1 MANSW
6 VSIEILD
13 DPNIDCIFIPLPNGL
28 HFEWAIRSI
37 RAGKHVLLEKPSV
50 SNSTEAE
57 ILFRLP
63 ELSQPNA
70 PVLLEAFHNR
80 FFPSWALFRSMV
92 NPADVVNVTSHSM
105 IPWWATSKDGI
116 HFNYPLSGGTI
127 MSMGTYNFAA
137 LRLLFDAEPEQC
149 VSCDAEAYT
158 DGIHNKCD
166 YEFKAQFRFPNGG
179 TGVAS
184 STLNGETILKPS
196 WVTVETKK
204 VVVPDNNLP
213 ASQEKLQKRTLTLNG
228 MIHGVFWHRID
239 VHDIFEVRNKDTGT
253 VVKQWEEN
261 KSHKAYTFKEAGGQ
275 FTDLPGETHWMSYRY
290 QLEAFVNRIKGRPT
304 QEWVGAEDS
313 ISQMKM
319 IDMAYR
325 KSGLEP
331 RPTGEYH

>member
-1 MANSW
+1 M
-6 VSIEILD
+6 
-13 DPNIDCIFIPLPNGL
+13 
-28 HFEWAIRSI
+28 
-37 RAGKHVLLEKPSV
+37 
-50 SNSTEAE
+50 
-57 ILFRLP
+57 
-63 ELSQPNA
+63 
-70 PVLLEAFHNR
+70 
-80 FFPSWALFRSMV
+80 
-92 NPADVVNVTSHSM
+92 
-105 IPWWATSKDGI
+105 
-116 HFNYPLSGGTI
+116 
-127 MSMGTYNFAA
+127 
-137 LRLLFDAEPEQC
+137 
-149 VSCDAEAYT
+149 
-158 DGIHNKCD
+158 
-166 YEFKAQFRFPNGG
+166 
-179 TGVAS
+179 
-184 STLNGETILKPS
+184 
-196 WVTVETKK
+196 TVETKK

-213 ASQEKLQKRTLTLNG
+213 ASQQKLQKRTLTLNG

-275 FTDLPGETHWMSYRY
+275 FTDLPGKTHWLSYRY

>member
-1 MANSW
+1 M
-6 VSIEILD
+6 
-13 DPNIDCIFIPLPNGL
+13 

-80 FFPSWALFRSMV
+80 FFPSWTLFRSMV
-92 NPADVVNVTSHSM
+92 SPADVVNVTSHSM
-105 IPWWATSKDGI
+105 IPWWATSKNDI

-127 MSMGTYNFAA
+127 MSMGTYNFAS
-137 LRLLFDAEPEQC
+137 LRLLFDAEPEEC

-184 STLNGETILKPS
+184 STLNGESILKPS
-196 WVTVETKK
+196 WVTVETRE
-204 VVVPDNNLP
+204 VVVPDSKLP
-213 ASQEKLQKRTLTLNG
+213 TSQEKLQKRKLTLNG

-239 VHDIFEVRNKDTGT
+239 VHDSFEIRNNDTGE
-253 VVKQWEEN
+253 VIKQWEEN

-290 QLEAFVNRIKGRPT
+290 QLEAFMNRIKGRPT

-325 KSGLEP
+325 KSELGP
-331 RPTGEYH
+331 RPTSEYR

>member
-1 MANSW
+1 M
-6 VSIEILD
+6 
-13 DPNIDCIFIPLPNGL
+13 
-28 HFEWAIRSI
+28 
-37 RAGKHVLLEKPSV
+37 
-50 SNSTEAE
+50 
-57 ILFRLP
+57 
-63 ELSQPNA
+63 
-70 PVLLEAFHNR
+70 
-80 FFPSWALFRSMV
+80 
-92 NPADVVNVTSHSM
+92 
-105 IPWWATSKDGI
+105 
-116 HFNYPLSGGTI
+116 
-127 MSMGTYNFAA
+127 
-137 LRLLFDAEPEQC
+137 
-149 VSCDAEAYT
+149 
-158 DGIHNKCD
+158 
-166 YEFKAQFRFPNGG
+166 
-179 TGVAS
+179 
-184 STLNGETILKPS
+184 
-196 WVTVETKK
+196 TVETKK

-213 ASQEKLQKRTLTLNG
+213 TSQEKLQKRTLTLNG